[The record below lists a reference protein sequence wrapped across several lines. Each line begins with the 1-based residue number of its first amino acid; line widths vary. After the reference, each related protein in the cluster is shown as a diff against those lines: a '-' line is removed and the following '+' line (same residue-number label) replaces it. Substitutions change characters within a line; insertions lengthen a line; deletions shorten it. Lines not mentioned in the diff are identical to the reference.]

1 MNFLLFCL
9 ILRHFSRANGLILA
23 MRDGVVDGNRVLL
36 SDCFSVV
43 PFIRN
48 NNGAIKE
55 LVYPGDGGSTAL
67 PNGPLW
73 PGKA

>member
-1 MNFLLFCL
+1 
-9 ILRHFSRANGLILA
+9 

-36 SDCFSVV
+36 SNCSSVV
-43 PFIRN
+43 PFLRD
-48 NNGAIKE
+48 NNGAIKG
-55 LVYPGDGGSTAL
+55 LVDPGDGGSTAL